1 MAHHS
6 PTAALLRVIQS
17 SSGISQPTRLSHKAC
32 RWHTRITSIRI
43 SRTTTCHPCR
53 SRHRPINHISHSKKW
68 LRRHP
73 DVGATKSSRA
83 TLRVSFVFSIL
94 HSRHKSCGPASSPYN
109 LCRPLESLSSIIL
122 KALRMGLTAIGASLR
137 PDESSTDPQLRP
149 SLSVY
154 IKTNI

>member
-43 SRTTTCHPCR
+43 SRTTKCHSCR
-53 SRHRPINHISHSKKW
+53 GRHRSINHIPKRSGSDAI
-68 LRRHP
+68 P
-73 DVGATKSSRA
+73 ASEPPNPRA
-83 TLRVSFVFSIL
+83 PPCAHRFRYVAF
-94 HSRHKSCGPASSPYN
+94 RHKSCGPASLPYN

-154 IKTNI
+154 IKTHIWQV